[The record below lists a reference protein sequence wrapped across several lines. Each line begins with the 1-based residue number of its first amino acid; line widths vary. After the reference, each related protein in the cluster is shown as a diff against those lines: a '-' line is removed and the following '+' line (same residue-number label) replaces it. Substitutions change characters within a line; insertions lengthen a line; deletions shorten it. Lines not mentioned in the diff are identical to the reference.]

1 MSRTSNLVIKL
12 TCGLESPERVSQAFS
27 VASAA
32 LASGVNVSFWLTGDA
47 SYFAL
52 PGKAAEFVLPH
63 AAPLADQLNAL
74 VAGARVVL
82 CSQCAVR
89 RNINDGDQIKGIVI
103 EGAASFVEEITREST
118 QAIIY

>member
-32 LASGVNVSFWLTGDA
+32 LASGVKVSFWLTGDA
-47 SYFAL
+47 AYFAL
-52 PGKAAEFVLPH
+52 PGKAAAFQLPH
-63 AAPLADQLNAL
+63 AAPLEDQLSAL
-74 VAGARVVL
+74 VLGARVVL

-118 QAIIY
+118 QAIVY

>member
-1 MSRTSNLVIKL
+1 MSRTANLVIKL
-12 TCGLESPERVSQAFS
+12 TAGLEAPERVSQAFS

-32 LASGVNVSFWLTGDA
+32 LASGIKVSFWLTGDA
-47 SYFAL
+47 AYFAV
-52 PGKAAEFVLPH
+52 PGKAAEFELPH
-63 AAPLADQLNAL
+63 AAPLADQLAAL
-74 VAGARVVL
+74 INGGRVVL

-118 QAIIY
+118 QAIVY

>member
-1 MSRTSNLVIKL
+1 MSRTANLVIKL
-12 TCGLESPERVSQAFS
+12 TAGLEAPERVSQAFS

-47 SYFAL
+47 AYFAV
-52 PGKAAEFVLPH
+52 PGKAAEFELPH
-63 AAPLADQLNAL
+63 AANLSDQLAAL
-74 VAGARVVL
+74 LSGGRVVL

-89 RNINDGDQIKGIVI
+89 RNINDGDQIQGIVI

-118 QAIIY
+118 QAIVY

>member
-32 LASGVNVSFWLTGDA
+32 LASGVKVSFWLTGDA
-47 SYFAL
+47 AYFAI
-52 PGKAAEFVLPH
+52 PGKAAAFELPH
-63 AAPLADQLNAL
+63 AAPLEDQLSAL
-74 VAGARVVL
+74 VSGARVVL

-118 QAIIY
+118 QAIVY

>member
-47 SYFAL
+47 AYFAL
-52 PGKAAEFVLPH
+52 PGKAAAFELPH
-63 AAPLADQLNAL
+63 AAPLEDQLNAL
-74 VAGARVVL
+74 VSGARVVL

-89 RNINDGDQIKGIVI
+89 RNINEGDQIKGIVI

-118 QAIIY
+118 QAIVY

>member
-32 LASGVNVSFWLTGDA
+32 LASGVKVSFWLTGDA
-47 SYFAL
+47 AYFAL
-52 PGKAAEFVLPH
+52 LGKAAEFELPH
-63 AAPLADQLNAL
+63 AAPLADQLSAL
-74 VAGARVVL
+74 VSGARVVL

-89 RNINDGDQIKGIVI
+89 RNINEGDQIKGIVI
-103 EGAASFVEEITREST
+103 EGAVSFVEEITREST
-118 QAIIY
+118 QAIVY

>member
-32 LASGVNVSFWLTGDA
+32 LASGVKVSFWLTGDA
-47 SYFAL
+47 AYFAL
-52 PGKAAEFVLPH
+52 PGKAAAFELPH
-63 AAPLADQLNAL
+63 AAPLEDQLSAL
-74 VAGARVVL
+74 VSGARVVL

-89 RNINDGDQIKGIVI
+89 RNINEGDQIKGIVI
-103 EGAASFVEEITREST
+103 EGAASFVEEITRENT
-118 QAIIY
+118 QAIVY

>member
-27 VASAA
+27 VASTA
-32 LASGVNVSFWLTGDA
+32 LASGVKVSFWLTGDA
-47 SYFAL
+47 AYFAL
-52 PGKAAEFVLPH
+52 PGKAAAFELPH
-63 AAPLADQLNAL
+63 AAPLEDQLSAL
-74 VAGARVVL
+74 VSGARVVL

-89 RNINDGDQIKGIVI
+89 RNINDGDQIKGIII

-118 QAIIY
+118 QAIVY

>member
-32 LASGVNVSFWLTGDA
+32 FASGVKVSFWLTGDA
-47 SYFAL
+47 AYFAL
-52 PGKAAEFVLPH
+52 PGKAAEFELPH
-63 AAPLADQLNAL
+63 AAPLADQLGAL
-74 VAGARVVL
+74 VSGARVVL

-118 QAIIY
+118 QAIVY

>member
-32 LASGVNVSFWLTGDA
+32 LASGIKVSFWLTGDA
-47 SYFAL
+47 AYFAL
-52 PGKAAEFVLPH
+52 PGKAAEFELPH
-63 AAPLADQLNAL
+63 AAPLTDQLNAL

-118 QAIIY
+118 QAIVY

>member
-32 LASGVNVSFWLTGDA
+32 LASGVKVSFWLTGDA
-47 SYFAL
+47 AYFAL
-52 PGKAAEFVLPH
+52 PGKAAEFELPH
-63 AAPLADQLNAL
+63 AADLADQLSAL
-74 VAGARVVL
+74 VSGARVVL

-89 RNINDGDQIKGIVI
+89 RNISEGDQIKGIVI

-118 QAIIY
+118 QAIVY

>member
-32 LASGVNVSFWLTGDA
+32 LASGVKVSFWLTGDA
-47 SYFAL
+47 AYFAL
-52 PGKAAEFVLPH
+52 PGKAAAFELPH
-63 AAPLADQLNAL
+63 AAPLEDQLNSL
-74 VAGARVVL
+74 VSGARVVL

-118 QAIIY
+118 QAIVY

>member
-27 VASAA
+27 IASAA
-32 LASGVNVSFWLTGDA
+32 LASGVKVSFWLTGDA
-47 SYFAL
+47 AYFAL
-52 PGKAAEFVLPH
+52 PEKAAEFELPH
-63 AAPLADQLNAL
+63 AAPLADQLSAL
-74 VAGARVVL
+74 VSGARVVL

-89 RNINDGDQIKGIVI
+89 RNINEGDQIKGIVI

-118 QAIIY
+118 QAIVY

>member
-1 MSRTSNLVIKL
+1 MSRTQNLVIKL
-12 TCGLESPERVSQAFS
+12 TCGLEAPERVSQAFS

-32 LASGVNVSFWLTGDA
+32 LASGIKVSFWLTGDA
-47 SYFAL
+47 VYFAV
-52 PGKAAEFVLPH
+52 PGKAAEFELPH
-63 AAPLADQLNAL
+63 AANLTDQLDAL
-74 VAGARVVL
+74 VSGARVVL

-118 QAIIY
+118 QAIVY

>member
-47 SYFAL
+47 AYFAL
-52 PGKAAEFVLPH
+52 PGKAATFELPH
-63 AAPLADQLNAL
+63 AAPLEDQLSAL

-89 RNINDGDQIKGIVI
+89 RNINDGDQINGIVI

-118 QAIIY
+118 QAIVY